1 MNKKIIPT
9 KINLIRL
16 RKTLSA
22 AKKVHSILE
31 DRRDVLLYEINRMI
45 EKANNLQEN
54 LLKLLKI
61 IYQKIDLAESEMGDQ
76 LLEIISLSSKNILE
90 IGSEHDQV
98 AGIKVLKIKVDKMI
112 IKPIHSLF
120 ETSSLDDAMTMMTEA
135 FNIIIELA
143 NVENII
149 YRLANDLERIQKQI
163 NMLKYIYIPSLEKN
177 IIYIKNTL
185 EERER
190 EEFVRLKFFKTIILG
205 KR

>member
-76 LLEIISLSSKNILE
+76 LLEIISFSSKNILE

-149 YRLANDLERIQKQI
+149 YRLANDLEKIQKQI